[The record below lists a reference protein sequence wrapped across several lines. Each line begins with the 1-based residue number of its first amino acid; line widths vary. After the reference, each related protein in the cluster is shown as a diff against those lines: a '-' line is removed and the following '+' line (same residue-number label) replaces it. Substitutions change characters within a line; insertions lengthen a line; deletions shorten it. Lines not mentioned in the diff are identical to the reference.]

1 MFDRLPP
8 ARTDSLMQLGLLMQ
22 ADARANK
29 IDLGVGTYRDE
40 RGVVPIMAAVKAAE
54 QMIHIEQRSKGY
66 VGPAGDMEFALRLQ
80 DATFPGL
87 DAACAGRLSRIQT
100 PGGTGALRLALQL
113 IAQANPDA
121 HVWVGAPTWP
131 AHLPLIEAVG
141 LKARTYAHLDSEGEA
156 DIEALNVALG
166 QARPGDVV
174 LLHGCCHNPT
184 GVDLPLDCWRELATV
199 ADRRGLTP
207 LIDLAYPGLGDGVE
221 ADVAGVR
228 ALLGI
233 CETAL
238 VALSCSKSFGL
249 YRDRAG
255 MLMMLSGSSST
266 AANLGQTAAGQARL
280 LWSNPP
286 DHGAA
291 VVKAVLSSPEL
302 TRQWRAE
309 LDAMRV
315 RVNALRARL
324 ADIPLRRI
332 ELGRLCLQRGMFA
345 LLPIT
350 ADEVGVLRERHAVY
364 IDLSGRINVAG
375 LNNSNFDR
383 FAAALAELDSL
394 SI

>member
-22 ADARANK
+22 ADPRAEK

-40 RGVVPIMAAVKAAE
+40 RGAIPIMAAVKTAE
-54 QMIHIEQRSKGY
+54 QTILNTQTSKGY
-66 VGPAGDMEFALRLQ
+66 VGPAGDMEFALGLQ

-87 DAACAGRLSRIQT
+87 EAAAAGRLARIQT

-113 IAQANPDA
+113 IAQANPGA
-121 HVWVGAPTWP
+121 HVWIGTPTWP

-141 LKARTYAHLDSEGEA
+141 LKAQTYSHLDA
-156 DIEALNVALG
+156 DGAANVEALNAALA
-166 QARPGDVV
+166 QAQPGDVV

-184 GVDLPLDCWRELATV
+184 GADLSLDAWREAAMV
-199 ADRRGLTP
+199 AANRGLTP

-221 ADVAGVR
+221 EDVAGVL
-228 ALLGI
+228 ALLDV

-255 MLMMLSGSSST
+255 MLMMLSGSAAT

-302 TRQWRAE
+302 THQWRAE

-315 RVNALRARL
+315 RVNAVRARL
-324 ADIPLRRI
+324 SGIPLQ
-332 ELGRLCLQRGMFA
+332 RLDLSRLSQQRGMFA
-345 LLPIT
+345 LLPLSSDQVQ
-350 ADEVGVLRERHAVY
+350 ALRERHAVY
-364 IDLSGRINVAG
+364 VDASGRINVAG
-375 LNNSNFDR
+375 LNDSNFAR
-383 FAAALAELDSL
+383 FAAGLADVERL
-394 SI
+394 